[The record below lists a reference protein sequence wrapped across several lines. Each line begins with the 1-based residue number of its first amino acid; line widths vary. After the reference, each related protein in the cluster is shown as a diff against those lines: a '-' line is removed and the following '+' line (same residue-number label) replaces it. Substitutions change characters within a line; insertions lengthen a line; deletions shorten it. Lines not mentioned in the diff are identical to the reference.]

1 MGGNAE
7 FEGIAVGPLGNRKFA
22 FGRAGHPL
30 LVDRADDNA
39 RSVGARQLQHLEEA
53 FIAIFVVGGVKDAF
67 ATGHLEARLHLL
79 PLGGV
84 EHQGQVHIRDEPAD
98 QLMHVLFA
106 VPSHIVDV
114 DIEHVGILFD
124 LAPGHG
130 HQSIPILHI
139 QQVTHLL
146 RAAGIKP
153 LANNQER
160 LVLVVRGNPVNRR
173 QGRFVAEGGPLPLK
187 VGPTDRAGCRFELLG
202 QLRQGANV
210 GRGGAAAAAD
220 HLHAEIFHEVHQL
233 HLHGN
238 GC

>member
-30 LVDRADDNA
+30 LVDGADHHPGA
-39 RSVGARQLQHLEEA
+39 VGAGEFQHLEEA

-130 HQSIPILHI
+130 HQAIPILNVE
-139 QQVTHLL
+139 QVPDFLG
-146 RAAGIKP
+146 AAGVEPFTNDEKG
-153 LANNQER
+153 
-160 LVLVVRGNPVNRR
+160 LVLVVGGNPIDRG
-173 QGRFVAEGGPLPLK
+173 QGRLVAEGRPLPLEF
-187 VGPTDRAGCRFELLG
+187 GPAHLAGCWFELLG
-202 QLRQGANV
+202 
-210 GRGGAAAAAD
+210 
-220 HLHAEIFHEVHQL
+220 
-233 HLHGN
+233 
-238 GC
+238 